1 MTSKSRRGPRG
12 DISAALLLDAAER
25 VLAEAGVAGLSLRRV
40 AREAGIAPN
49 AVYTYFDDMADLS
62 TALAD
67 SFLSR
72 LDLTQLTVGGPE
84 DALRGLLKS
93 AMRLFTDSPHHV
105 ALLAA
110 QRVAGPNAMN
120 LNEALLDFFIERVG
134 VETDLAVVST
144 GFITE
149 WIHGYAAL
157 APTDAPTPAFERALS
172 RLDLTRWP
180 RTVDMLGRQDQRISV
195 DLLVRAVIPGH

>member
-1 MTSKSRRGPRG
+1 
-12 DISAALLLDAAER
+12 
-25 VLAEAGVAGLSLRRV
+25 
-40 AREAGIAPN
+40 
-49 AVYTYFDDMADLS
+49 MADLS

-134 VETDLAVVST
+134 VETDLAVAST